1 MENQFFITATES
13 QVGPVHNRVGAAIVE
28 RIFRA
33 FNEKKKYKVIVCIPA
48 VPGFAGDLHDKTQES
63 ILAIMNLQ
71 YKSICRG
78 GHSIMERLTQKGI
91 DNVDNYISFYNLRSY
106 DRINSS
112 RIGQK
117 DSRYKDIA
125 GSVSSCYMLDG
136 LALSSITWDS
146 DQDEMD
152 AFVSEQL
159 YVHSKC
165 LIADDRIV
173 IIGSANLNDRSLLGD
188 HDSEIAVII
197 EDGKNTEKIAS
208 KMNGQPYEVSK
219 FATTLR
225 RRLFRKHIGLI
236 EWQDWTKL
244 DEPKLQAARRSDAYD
259 WQSPADCSVED
270 PLSLAFDALWRDT
283 AKVNTETF
291 TAVFSPVPCN
301 EVRNWKAYDS
311 HNGELSVET
320 SRNPAQYGHVVRPN
334 FPEGVMEM
342 KKVLGKVR
350 GTLVEMP
357 LSFLCDV
364 EPLVVRSLGYN
375 GLTREIYA

>member
-1 MENQFFITATES
+1 M
-13 QVGPVHNRVGAAIVE
+13 GPVHNRVGAAIVE

-117 DSRYKDIA
+117 DSRYKDMA
-125 GSVSSCYMLDG
+125 DSVSSCYMLDG
-136 LALSSITWDS
+136 LALSSMTWDS

-244 DEPKLQAARRSDAYD
+244 DEPKLRAARRSDAYD

-301 EVRNWKAYDS
+301 EVRNWEAYDS

-364 EPLVVRSLGYN
+364 EPLVRRSLGYN
-375 GLTREIYA
+375 ELTSKIYA

>member
-13 QVGPVHNRVGAAIVE
+13 QEGPVQNRVGAAIVE
-28 RIFRA
+28 RIIRA
-33 FNEKKKYKVIVCIPA
+33 FNDEKKYKVIVCIPA
-48 VPGFAGDLHDKTQES
+48 VPGFAGDLHDKQTS
-63 ILAIMNLQ
+63 ILAIMDSQ

-78 GHSIMERLTQKGI
+78 AHSIVEKLKEKGI
-91 DNVDNYISFYNLRSY
+91 KDVDNYISFYNLRSY

-112 RIGQK
+112 RFGQK
-117 DSRYKDIA
+117 NSGYKDIA
-125 GSVSSCYMLDG
+125 DSVSSCYMLDG
-136 LALSSITWDS
+136 PALSSMTWDS

-165 LIADDRIV
+165 LIADDQIV

-188 HDSEIAVII
+188 HDSEIAVVV
-197 EDGKNTEKIAS
+197 EDGENTEKIAS

-236 EWQDWTKL
+236 RLQDWTKL
-244 DEPKLQAARRSDAYD
+244 DEGKLQAAGRPDGYD

-270 PLSLAFDALWRDT
+270 PLSPAFDALWRDT
-283 AKVNTETF
+283 ARINTETF
-291 TAVFSPVPCN
+291 RAVFSPVPCN

-320 SRNPAQYGHVVRPN
+320 SRNPAQYGHVVKQN
-334 FPEGVMEM
+334 FPEGVNGM
-342 KKVLGKVR
+342 KEVLGKVR

-357 LSFLCDV
+357 LNFLRDV
-364 EPLVVRSLGYN
+364 KTLVSIGLDYN
-375 GLTREIYA
+375 KATSKIYI